1 MDKQIET
8 AKSRKRNLFV
18 ATGLITALAIGYGVY
33 WGLVLSHQEST
44 DDAYVAGHMVQLT
57 PEVAGTVV
65 KISAEDT
72 DRVNSGQTVVAF
84 DNSDAKLAFE
94 RARNEFVQTVRET
107 RQLMTSTQQ
116 LAAQVAQREAELG
129 RAQSDLK
136 RRETLAGTDAMSA
149 EELGHARDAVKT
161 AQAALDAARE
171 QAKATNALVGK
182 DVLAKQPNVQRA
194 ASKLKEAWLAMQRT
208 EVKAPVTGYVARR
221 NVQVGQ
227 RVATG
232 TPLMVVVPLDSVWVD
247 ANFKEVQLAKIRI
260 GQDVELTADVYG
272 SKVSYHGKVQG
283 LSAGTGSAFS
293 LLPAQNATGN
303 WIKVVQRVPVRIQL
317 DPKQLKEHPLRVGLS
332 VDAVV
337 DTSKQDGPT
346 LAQSARDNPVQE
358 TRALTP
364 DLKQADDLVA
374 SLLAANAQ

>member
-18 ATGLITALAIGYGVY
+18 ATGLIAALAIGYGVY

-194 ASKLKEAWLAMQRT
+194 ASKLKEAWLALQRT

>member
-18 ATGLITALAIGYGVY
+18 ATGLIAALAIGYGVY

-194 ASKLKEAWLAMQRT
+194 ASKLKEAWLALQRT
-208 EVKAPVTGYVARR
+208 EVKAPVSGYVARR

-283 LSAGTGSAFS
+283 LSAGTGSAF
-293 LLPAQNATGN
+293 AAAGTE
-303 WIKVVQRVPVRIQL
+303 RHRQL
-317 DPKQLKEHPLRVGLS
+317 DQGGTARAGAHPAGPETAEGTPAARRPVGGCRGGH
-332 VDAVV
+332 
-337 DTSKQDGPT
+337 Q
-346 LAQSARDNPVQE
+346 
-358 TRALTP
+358 
-364 DLKQADDLVA
+364 QAGWPHTGA
-374 SLLAANAQ
+374 KRT

>member
-18 ATGLITALAIGYGVY
+18 ATGLIAALAIGYGVY

-194 ASKLKEAWLAMQRT
+194 ASKLKEAWLALQRT
-208 EVKAPVTGYVARR
+208 EVKAPVSGYVARR

-358 TRALTP
+358 THALTP

>member
-18 ATGLITALAIGYGVY
+18 ATGLIAALAIGYGAY

-194 ASKLKEAWLAMQRT
+194 ASKLKEAWLALQRT
-208 EVKAPVTGYVARR
+208 EVKAPVSGYVARR

-227 RVATG
+227 RVAAG

-272 SKVSYHGKVQG
+272 SKISYHGKVQG

-317 DPKQLKEHPLRVGLS
+317 DPKQLKDHPLRVGLS

>member
-18 ATGLITALAIGYGVY
+18 ATGLIAALAIGYGAY

-57 PEVAGTVV
+57 PEIAGTVV

-194 ASKLKEAWLAMQRT
+194 ASKLKEAWLALQRT
-208 EVKAPVTGYVARR
+208 EVKAPVSGYVARR

-227 RVATG
+227 RVAAG

-272 SKVSYHGKVQG
+272 SKISYHGKVQG

-317 DPKQLKEHPLRVGLS
+317 DPKQLKDHPLRVGLS

>member
-18 ATGLITALAIGYGVY
+18 ATGLIAALAIGYGIY
-33 WGLVLSHQEST
+33 WGLVLSHQENT

-194 ASKLKEAWLAMQRT
+194 ASKLKEAWLALQRT

>member
-18 ATGLITALAIGYGVY
+18 ATGLIAALAIGYGVY

-161 AQAALDAARE
+161 AQAALDAVRE

-194 ASKLKEAWLAMQRT
+194 ASKLKEAWLALQRT
-208 EVKAPVTGYVARR
+208 EVKAPVSGYVARR